1 MKKQRILLIVRRLR
15 TGGIEKATLNLAQGL
30 LAAGHHVHLLLL
42 KGKSELP
49 LPDGLQLHQYDMDK
63 KVRSRFSGFLLD
75 FLGRVFLRYLIPGSG
90 FIWRGY
96 LNSREMNHFITDFEN
111 KHGSLD
117 LILLRGQGVFE
128 ILWNF
133 QHQNLWQVVEGPPT
147 SFNQY
152 RLAGWY
158 YRKLYQNKQVVTVSA
173 GIWDVL
179 REQLDKYMIRVARQ
193 VVIHNALPIEDIR
206 AQAHAEVA
214 DLPEG
219 PFLLHVARLTPVKN
233 QTLLLEAY
241 ASSGLTLP
249 LVILGQGGEE
259 TKLRQLATSLNI
271 TDRVIFLGLKRNP
284 YAYMARAV
292 AFVLSSRQEG
302 LGLVLIES
310 LACGTQAVATDVPGG
325 IREVLIE
332 EQQRLLAENSIEGL
346 AFKLREAVDSPV
358 VVKPEWA
365 ERFDSRHI
373 IPQYL
378 HLADVNASVTE
389 IQR

>member
-1 MKKQRILLIVRRLR
+1 MKKQRILLVIRRLR

-111 KHGSLD
+111 KYGSLD

-206 AQAHAEVA
+206 AQAHAEVT

-259 TKLRQLATSLNI
+259 IKLRQLATSLNI
-271 TDRVIFLGLKRNP
+271 IDRVIFLATPHHGTRYADRWFTLTARKIIRLPSKFLTTLTDTLNSDDTNLRDFVKILNDNTLQNGPSDLSTKSEFMQLTTNIPLK
-284 YAYMARAV
+284 
-292 AFVLSSRQEG
+292 
-302 LGLVLIES
+302 
-310 LACGTQAVATDVPGG
+310 
-325 IREVLIE
+325 
-332 EQQRLLAENSIEGL
+332 EGL
-346 AFKLREAVDSPV
+346 AFHS
-358 VVKPEWA
+358 
-365 ERFDSRHI
+365 I
-373 IPQYL
+373 IG
-378 HLADVNASVTE
+378 NIT
-389 IQR
+389 QR